1 MSPGAYLRR
10 TLVHH
15 WRTNL
20 AVLLGVAAGTAV
32 LTGALLV
39 GDSVRGSLRQMTLD
53 RLGRV
58 DHVLSGPRFVRQ
70 HLVADIEALRHDHDK
85 LKIKIKLNSL
95 ETAISS
101 KISDDA
107 SAANNRLKILQNR
120 LKKGLTAAIERAQ
133 ISAEASA
140 AFDRLKHSDLS

>member
-1 MSPGAYLRR
+1 MTAWQYLRR
-10 TLVHH
+10 TLAHH

-53 RLGRV
+53 RLGQV

-70 HLVADIEALRHDHDK
+70 QLASEIA
-85 LKIKIKLNSL
+85 SL
-95 ETAISS
+95 PLFEWFGNVENPCKSS
-101 KISDDA
+101 
-107 SAANNRLKILQNR
+107 
-120 LKKGLTAAIERAQ
+120 G
-133 ISAEASA
+133 
-140 AFDRLKHSDLS
+140 